1 MALSKPFWADEQ
13 HEPRQEEP
21 TVARVQRTREGQEE
35 EEGKAGEEEEKR
47 TWGASLV
54 NFLL

>member
-1 MALSKPFWADEQ
+1 MALSKPFWANEQ

-21 TVARVQRTREGQEE
+21 TGARAQRMPERQEE

-47 TWGASLV
+47 MWGASLV
-54 NFLL
+54 NFIL